1 MKYIANDVQ
10 LDKAEKM
17 TVPLSAAQKPD
28 FRGYIE
34 SSLLQL

>member
-10 LDKAEKM
+10 HVKAEKM
-17 TVPLSAAQKPD
+17 TVPLSAVQKPD

-34 SSLLQL
+34 CSLLQ